1 MAQIQGDLQQNII
14 RLIKDSK
21 RLKIINALNIDKLNN
36 IQIEKLKYQKFLK
49 EIQVVT
55 RNNGSSD
62 NIELLHKRLND
73 AILLLADKQSGGVSN
88 YFDIKIVLDDLAN
101 GFGITDEHNGTS

>member
-21 RLKIINALNIDKLNN
+21 RLKIINALNIDKLDN

-62 NIELLHKRLND
+62 NIESLHKRLND
-73 AILLLADKQSGGVSN
+73 AILLLTDKQSGGVSN
-88 YFDIKIVLDDLAN
+88 YFDIKIVLDDLAKA
-101 GFGITDEHNGTS
+101 FGITDEHNGTS

>member
-21 RLKIINALNIDKLNN
+21 RLKIINTLNIDKLDDKQLEN
-36 IQIEKLKYQKFLK
+36 LKHQKFHK

-55 RNNGSSD
+55 KSNGSSD
-62 NIELLHKRLND
+62 NIESLHKRLND
-73 AILLLADKQSGGVSN
+73 AILLLADKQSGGASN
-88 YFDIKIVLDDLAN
+88 YSDIKIVFDDLAK